1 MKRFNT
7 SDIAFVK
14 QCQEQFNL
22 TLPSVAHKRRR
33 TKFMH
38 TLCCVDRFTWSGRS
52 IHVQCMFVTIS
63 VDIALP
69 MYFSLFFCS
78 ITICV
83 VFYYHMWWIKS
94 FIMRMCFLDRC
105 WCGCASAAACG
116 SHCDSCT
123 VAGAGK
129 CDDSRCHTR
138 FGLNDQKMCE
148 CTRRPCSIA
157 FSEGVGYRT
166 SCLNNDDNNNNMN
179 I

>member
-22 TLPSVAHKRRR
+22 TLPSVALERRR

-69 MYFSLFFCS
+69 MYFSFFCFLFHYYLCC
-78 ITICV
+78 IVLPYV
-83 VFYYHMWWIKS
+83 VNKEFRNAHVLSWSML
-94 FIMRMCFLDRC
+94 MRMCVCCSVWLALRLVHGC
-105 WCGCASAAACG
+105 WRWQVRRQQMSHSLRTQRSKDVRMYASSMLYSIFGGCGIS
-116 SHCDSCT
+116 
-123 VAGAGK
+123 
-129 CDDSRCHTR
+129 
-138 FGLNDQKMCE
+138 
-148 CTRRPCSIA
+148 
-157 FSEGVGYRT
+157 
-166 SCLNNDDNNNNMN
+166 N
-179 I
+179 IVS